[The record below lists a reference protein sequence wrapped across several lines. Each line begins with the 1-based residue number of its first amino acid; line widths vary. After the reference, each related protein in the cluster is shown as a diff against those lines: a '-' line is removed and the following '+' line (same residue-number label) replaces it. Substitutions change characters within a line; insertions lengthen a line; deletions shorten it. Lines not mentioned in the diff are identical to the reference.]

1 MGQAVIARPATAAD
15 APALA
20 AIYGHDAVHG
30 TGTFEEAAPS
40 PQEMA
45 ARLQA
50 VQARGLP
57 WVVVEAEGRVVAY
70 AYAGPF
76 RTRPAYRYTAEDS
89 VYVAPDARGKG
100 YGRAALEAVI
110 AACEAMGLRQL
121 VAVIGD
127 SQNAGSVRLHRALGF
142 EPCGTLR
149 AVGFKHG
156 RWLDVVTMQKPLNGG
171 DAGAPEG
178 PGMPL

>member
-1 MGQAVIARPATAAD
+1 VIVRPATAAD

-20 AIYGHDAVHG
+20 AIYGHNAVHG
-30 TGTFEEAAPS
+30 TGTFEEAAPE
-40 PQEMA
+40 PEEMA
-45 ARLQA
+45 ARLKA
-50 VQARGLP
+50 VRDRGLP
-57 WVVVEAEGRVVAY
+57 WVVVEAEGRIVAF

-76 RTRPAYRYTAEDS
+76 RIRPAYRYTAEDS
-89 VYVAPDARGKG
+89 VYVDPKAQGKG

-127 SQNAGSVRLHRALGF
+127 SENAGSLRLHQTLGF
-142 EPCGTLR
+142 EPCGTLPS
-149 AVGFKHG
+149 VGFKHG
-156 RWLDVVTMQKPLNGG
+156 RWLDVVMMCKPLNGG
-171 DAGAPEG
+171 DARDPDG